1 MSVQRHKQ
9 YKDERIERAIKEL
22 DGYKAIVARIRGLK
36 EQRIRL
42 EENYS
47 GIKAVDYAK
56 LRVQG
61 GAIKDVLVDTAI
73 KWADL
78 CAEIAH
84 AEVECEHK
92 RFEIEGKIQML
103 DYSEQQ
109 VIALYYIN
117 RLSNDEIAR
126 IMKMS
131 YDGFAKLKRRALRH
145 YADIGVAK

>member
-1 MSVQRHKQ
+1 MSGQKHKQ
-9 YKDERIERAIKEL
+9 YNDERIEKAIKEL
-22 DGYKAIVARIRGLK
+22 DGYQTIVVRIRRLK

-56 LRVQG
+56 LRVHG

-84 AEVECEHK
+84 AEVECERK
-92 RFEIEGKIQML
+92 RFEIEGKIQL
-103 DYSEQQ
+103 LPYDEQQ

-117 RLSNDEIAR
+117 RLSNQEVAR
-126 IMKMS
+126 VMNKS
-131 YDGFAKLKRRALRH
+131 YDGLAKIKRRALRH
-145 YADIGVAK
+145 YAEVGV